1 MEQSTKIRTDLL
13 TWYDRH
19 KRNLFWREHP
29 TPYYVW
35 LSEIM
40 LQQTRVEAVEHYFE
54 NFIKEVPDMIS
65 LSAIEEDKL
74 LKLWEGLG
82 YYNRAK
88 NLKKAAEIMV
98 QKYHG
103 EVPDNYDELVTLPGI
118 GSYTA
123 GAILSISYHQNYPAV
138 DGNVLRVISRLEGKK
153 VDITK
158 REVKKEIEKKT
169 RRLVVE
175 RSGDVNQALMDLG
188 ATICL
193 PNGLP
198 NCENCPLQ
206 SYCQAYKKGTM
217 LEIPLKKTKTE
228 KKQEERTVLLFLYQN
243 KVLLKK
249 REEKG
254 LLSSMYEFPN
264 ILGKLSTKEVETYL
278 KEQKIAYRTIQKLA
292 STKHI
297 FTHLTWNLHGY
308 MIELTKKGNG
318 LYVTKEDLDRTYSI
332 PTAFK
337 TYKEELKKY
346 MGKKHK

>member
-65 LSAIEEDKL
+65 LSTIEEDKL

-158 REVKKEIEKKT
+158 REVKKEIEKKA

-193 PNGLP
+193 
-198 NCENCPLQ
+198 
-206 SYCQAYKKGTM
+206 
-217 LEIPLKKTKTE
+217 
-228 KKQEERTVLLFLYQN
+228 
-243 KVLLKK
+243 
-249 REEKG
+249 
-254 LLSSMYEFPN
+254 
-264 ILGKLSTKEVETYL
+264 
-278 KEQKIAYRTIQKLA
+278 
-292 STKHI
+292 
-297 FTHLTWNLHGY
+297 
-308 MIELTKKGNG
+308 
-318 LYVTKEDLDRTYSI
+318 DRKSVV
-332 PTAFK
+332 
-337 TYKEELKKY
+337 
-346 MGKKHK
+346 